1 MGARRTLVVMARWP
15 VSGRC
20 KSRLAAELGPARAA
34 AIQGRLTTHTLA
46 VARAA
51 RARVP
56 FELVL
61 AGSGVGGCALRRWG
75 AALGCDR
82 VVCQGRGG
90 LGLRLQRVVG
100 GGLRRS
106 GRRLVV
112 IGSDLP
118 GLGSADLLQAFAAL
132 ERHELV
138 LGPAQD
144 GGYWLIGLRR
154 SRPELFCGIDWGG
167 PRVLGQTEVAAA
179 GLGLA
184 AHRLAWRADLDRPA
198 DLAPWR

>member
-1 MGARRTLVVMARWP
+1 MGAWRTLVVMARWP

-34 AIQGRLTTHTLA
+34 AIQARLTAHTLA
-46 VARAA
+46 VAREA
-51 RARVP
+51 RSHLP

-61 AGSGVGGCALRRWG
+61 AGSGVGSRALRRWG
-75 AALGCDR
+75 AVLGCDR
-82 VVCQGRGG
+82 VVCQGSGG

-100 GGLRRS
+100 AGVRR
-106 GRRLVV
+106 GAGRLVV

-118 GLGSADLLQAFAAL
+118 DLRSADLQQAFATL
-132 ERHELV
+132 EQNELV

-154 SRPELFCGIDWGG
+154 SRPELFCGIGWGG
-167 PRVLGQTEVAAA
+167 DGVLRQTEAAAA

-184 AHRLAWRADLDRPA
+184 VHRLAWHGDLDRPG
-198 DLAPWR
+198 DLARWR